1 MFHIFSKIRIL
12 KLIEVLHNSFI
23 NNRLRKK
30 LKVKKVASRI
40 FRNKR
45 ALSPVIATVVLVAVT
60 IVVAVAVSYW
70 MGGIAGLY
78 TRFEKIEIVKS
89 YAVKES
95 NGNFTVVIELKN
107 SGSADATIQYVL
119 VNGRPLEDYGT
130 ENMTISPLLPATIPI
145 GKSQTF
151 TISIDGDLFSSGTTL
166 DLKFHSAAGK
176 DYPVMLTLP

>member
-1 MFHIFSKIRIL
+1 M
-12 KLIEVLHNSFI
+12 
-23 NNRLRKK
+23 
-30 LKVKKVASRI
+30 KKVTSRI
-40 FRNKR
+40 VRNKR

-95 NGNFTVVIELKN
+95 NGNFTVTIELKN

-119 VNGRPLEDYGT
+119 VNGRPLDDYGA
-130 ENMTISPLLPATIPI
+130 NMTISPSLPASIPI
-145 GKSQTF
+145 GQSQAF
-151 TISIDGDLFSSGTTL
+151 TISINGTLFTSGTTL

>member
-1 MFHIFSKIRIL
+1 M
-12 KLIEVLHNSFI
+12 
-23 NNRLRKK
+23 
-30 LKVKKVASRI
+30 ASRI

-119 VNGRPLEDYGT
+119 VNGRPLEDYN
-130 ENMTISPLLPATIPI
+130 ENMTISPHLPATIPI
-145 GKSQTF
+145 GKSETF
-151 TISIDGDLFSSGTTL
+151 TISINGTLFSSGTTL